1 MPKMAKQQH
10 FCAAI
15 KKSHHRKKNKVYFSE
30 VNATMSTYSVNRV
43 RRRLW
48 GEERKKKKDEEKY

>member
-43 RRRLW
+43 RRRL
-48 GEERKKKKDEEKY
+48 